1 MNIVELDFIS
11 VVCGYVIGLCLMWS
25 IHTVLFE
32 ETLDESAAERS
43 PENNGDSVYH
53 WNYPYNL
60 SASYRRGSPRP

>member
-11 VVCGYVIGLCLMWS
+11 VICGYVIGLCLMWS

-32 ETLDESAAERS
+32 ETLDESATERS
-43 PENNGDSVYH
+43 PEDHGDSVYH

-60 SASYRRGSPRP
+60 AEHD